1 MTLTDNSFPLSK
13 NHQALLQ
20 KYVTQGRIPQ
30 ALLISG
36 SSGLGK
42 YRLAKVFAET
52 LLCLKPE
59 NDGIACGHCN
69 ACLLIK
75 ANTHP
80 DFIEIKPEGDKKTI
94 AINQIRDMLKDV
106 YLKPQFDTYRTIII
120 DPADT
125 MTKSAANAFLKC
137 LEEPTERTLF
147 ILITNKANK
156 LPATV
161 RSRCQHHR
169 ISFPEQRLVDEWL
182 LGQGI
187 DSDRQTLSNLISKSL
202 LKPQDVANNDLIKQR
217 IDSFQDWLI
226 LTKNTGQPVII
237 AEQWQKIPETVLLN
251 WLLSWVTDLIKS
263 ASGVNPTFLT
273 NQDFAESLQNCA
285 HQLDLQELHRFY
297 DLLLANRQ
305 LLGIQIN
312 FQMML
317 EEILVQW
324 QQLNTRT

>member
-1 MTLTDNSFPLSK
+1 
-13 NHQALLQ
+13 
-20 KYVTQGRIPQ
+20 
-30 ALLISG
+30 
-36 SSGLGK
+36 
-42 YRLAKVFAET
+42 
-52 LLCLKPE
+52 
-59 NDGIACGHCN
+59 
-69 ACLLIK
+69 
-75 ANTHP
+75 
-80 DFIEIKPEGDKKTI
+80 
-94 AINQIRDMLKDV
+94 MLKDV

-125 MTKSAANAFLKC
+125 MTASAANAFLKC

-226 LTKNTGQPVII
+226 LTKNTGQPAII

-312 FQMML
+312 FQMVL